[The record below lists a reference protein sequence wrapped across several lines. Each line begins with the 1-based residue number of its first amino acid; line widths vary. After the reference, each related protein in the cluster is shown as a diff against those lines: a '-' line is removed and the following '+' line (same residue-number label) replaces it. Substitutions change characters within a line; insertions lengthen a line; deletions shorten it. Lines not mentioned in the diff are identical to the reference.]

1 MVKFKDAVP
10 NRGSRKY
17 QLSFGSYFTTAS
29 VKDILMCKLLSR
41 VLKNNILTGTHV
53 KNITTWPFF
62 RSFAFGRSPYYFDN
76 WSNDKRFNNR
86 RYSLFFSMGI
96 FQKHL

>member
-1 MVKFKDAVP
+1 MFQFKDALP

-41 VLKNNILTGTHV
+41 VLKNNILTGT
-53 KNITTWPFF
+53 
-62 RSFAFGRSPYYFDN
+62 
-76 WSNDKRFNNR
+76 
-86 RYSLFFSMGI
+86 L
-96 FQKHL
+96 